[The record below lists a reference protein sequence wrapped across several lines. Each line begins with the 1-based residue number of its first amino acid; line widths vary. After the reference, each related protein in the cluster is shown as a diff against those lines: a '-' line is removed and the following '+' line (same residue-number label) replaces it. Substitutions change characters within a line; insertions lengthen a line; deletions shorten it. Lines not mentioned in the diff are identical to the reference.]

1 MNDYALSTMD
11 PRQISDLEDPLAF
24 AFGNIEEYL
33 RLTKQESFATL
44 LDRYDGTGRK
54 ITEIIFLYH
63 PPAIG
68 QKGGPLWI
76 KWESFLAGEEYIM
89 QQEDVKG
96 DHDSVCDR
104 LVL

>member
-1 MNDYALSTMD
+1 MD
-11 PRQISDLEDPLAF
+11 PRQISDLEKPLAF
-24 AFGNIEEYL
+24 AFGNIESCL
-33 RLTKQESFATL
+33 RLTERETFATL

-63 PPAIG
+63 CPGIG
-68 QKGGPLWI
+68 RKGGPLWS
-76 KWESFLAGEEYIM
+76 KWESFLTAEEYIM